1 MKLINDNH
9 GDEMK
14 EYTITIQEIMRKSIN
29 IEAENEEQ
37 AKQLIQSKTV
47 ERCVILK
54 NVILKQIL
62 KSTKR
67 SLSNELRDLFF
78 IKIILTVFQINILS
92 FCYLNIWR

>member
-37 AKQLIQSKTV
+37 AKQLIQSKY
-47 ERCVILK
+47 
-54 NVILKQIL
+54 
-62 KSTKR
+62 S
-67 SLSNELRDLFF
+67 SGELVLYPEECD
-78 IKIILTVFQINILS
+78 IETNIEVNKKIP
-92 FCYLNIWR
+92 

>member
-37 AKQLIQSKTV
+37 AKQLIQSKYSSGELVLYPEECDIETNIEV
-47 ERCVILK
+47 
-54 NVILKQIL
+54 
-62 KSTKR
+62 
-67 SLSNELRDLFF
+67 NE
-78 IKIILTVFQINILS
+78 KIP
-92 FCYLNIWR
+92 